1 MAFAVMLAS
10 YGNQTNGDS
19 QVEPDNSIIL
29 TFVEALVPV

>member
-10 YGNQTNGDS
+10 CGNQTKDDS
-19 QVEPDNSIIL
+19 QVEPDNSIIS